1 MAGLKCMCRKYTI
14 CATVYLMQ
22 QPTPILFTPKGYASL
37 PEQLT
42 RLQLY
47 REEVVVRLQK
57 AREQG
62 DLSENGAY
70 KAARFELS
78 DTDRNIRR
86 VQYQIKYG
94 RAVQPPTDGSV
105 GIGSVVTLGKADGKT
120 VSYTIVGTYEADP
133 LGGKI
138 SPESPMG
145 QALMG
150 KRVGAS
156 VDVNGN
162 RFTLK
167 QIA

>member
-1 MAGLKCMCRKYTI
+1 MTTSLVQVPSIIY
-14 CATVYLMQ
+14 
-22 QPTPILFTPKGYASL
+22 FTSAGYAKL
-37 PEQLT
+37 PAELA

-105 GIGSVVTLGKADGKT
+105 GIGSVVTLDKADGKT

-156 VDVNGN
+156 VEVNGN
-162 RFTLK
+162 RFSLK
-167 QIA
+167 QVA